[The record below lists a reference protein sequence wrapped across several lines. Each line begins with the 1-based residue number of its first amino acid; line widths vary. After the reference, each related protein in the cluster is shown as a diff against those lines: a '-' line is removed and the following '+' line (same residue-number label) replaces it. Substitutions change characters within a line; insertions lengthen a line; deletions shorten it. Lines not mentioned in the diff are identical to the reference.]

1 MTAITIEKMPEIVQI
16 RKCENFALKD
26 YIFPDIE
33 LSEDLLAKSSGKGIS
48 ASHIL
53 ITETPNY
60 GYIPFKHNISD
71 PFHGAESAILP
82 ETFSVNRLLKD
93 TAILFPSLQNNEEE
107 IEGAFLRGI
116 QPINHQHKVLF
127 TQKVEIKI
135 SELKRRRPNIVINP
149 TIFEDDE

>member
-16 RKCENFALKD
+16 RKCENFAFKD
-26 YIFPDIE
+26 YVFPDTE
-33 LSEDLLAKSSGKGIS
+33 LSEDLLAKSISKGIS

-53 ITETPNY
+53 TTETPNY

-93 TAILFPSLQNNEEE
+93 NATLFPSLQNNEEE
-107 IEGAFLRGI
+107 IEEAFLRGI

-127 TQKVEIKI
+127 TQEIEVRTT
-135 SELKRRRPNIVINP
+135 ELRRWRPNIVVDSILFDN
-149 TIFEDDE
+149 DE